1 MPKISHVTI
10 KHLERQFYDV
20 YLSFVRNKREKKMK
34 TEVKSDEKQL
44 LPVSQNFIEKL
55 PRYHRS
61 RKQGLSDDYQV
72 DIFYSQKVKKITP
85 EPGEKR
91 YAKAKYDRRFRQV
104 LTADQSSVIINI

>member
-10 KHLERQFYDV
+10 KHSERQFYDV

-34 TEVKSDEKQL
+34 TKIKSDEKQL

-85 EPGEKR
+85 EPSEKK
-91 YAKAKYDRRFRQV
+91 YAKRKYDRRFRQV
-104 LTADQSSVIINI
+104 LTADHQYKV